1 MGPEEDWRELET
13 TSERR
18 KIQNRLAQRAY
29 SEFYYE
35 SSGRHAEALRTYINV
50 TLALGRNLRNR
61 TKEVEKLQKQLMVL
75 QESQEPQADETPQSE
90 SASEQEPSGTM
101 TPMTPITPD
110 TAWSMDGMSQA
121 DDVFAQSQFPFPVM
135 DDAASFFGEAAP
147 STQLMDA
154 FASSRALTLA
164 SLTAESRA
172 PPTMSSSF
180 VDPSLSWMG
189 DQHLEQMYNS
199 PAPTAT
205 APSTP
210 RAKLDK
216 PVTSE
221 LSLLHL
227 AVSSGH
233 LDTLQLLLRY
243 GAASLEAKD
252 AEGFTAL
259 QRAVMSGRTDL
270 VSALLQHK
278 PR

>member
-29 SEFYYE
+29 
-35 SSGRHAEALRTYINV
+35 R
-50 TLALGRNLRNR
+50 RNLRNR

-75 QESQEPQADETPQSE
+75 QESQEPPADGTPQSE
-90 SASEQEPSGTM
+90 SASEQAPSGPM
-101 TPMTPITPD
+101 TPMTPD
-110 TAWSMDGMSQA
+110 TAWSFDGMSQA
-121 DDVFAQSQFPFPVM
+121 DDGALIPPSQFPFPAM
-135 DDAASFFGEAAP
+135 DEAASFFGDTTPTA
-147 STQLMDA
+147 QLMDT
-154 FASSRALTLA
+154 FAAGRA
-164 SLTAESRA
+164 A
-172 PPTMSSSF
+172 PPPSTMA
-180 VDPSLSWMG
+180 PSLLDSSLGWLG
-189 DQHLEQMYNS
+189 DQGLPHMYNS
-199 PAPTAT
+199 PATVAT

-210 RAKLDK
+210 GGMLDK

-227 AVSSGH
+227 AVNSGH

-243 GAASLEAKD
+243 GAASLDAKD

-278 PR
+278 SR

>member
-1 MGPEEDWRELET
+1 M
-13 TSERR
+13 
-18 KIQNRLAQRAY
+18 
-29 SEFYYE
+29 
-35 SSGRHAEALRTYINV
+35 
-50 TLALGRNLRNR
+50 RNR

-75 QESQEPQADETPQSE
+75 QESQEPPADDTPQSE
-90 SASEQEPSGTM
+90 PASEQEPSGPM
-101 TPMTPITPD
+101 TPMTPD
-110 TAWSMDGMSQA
+110 TAWSMDGSSQA
-121 DDVFAQSQFPFPVM
+121 DDVFAQSQFPFPII
-135 DDAASFFGEAAP
+135 DEAASFFGEAAP
-147 STQLMDA
+147 STTLMDA

-164 SLTAESRA
+164 NLTTESCG
-172 PPTMSSSF
+172 PPTMASSF

-189 DQHLEQMYNS
+189 DQHLKHMYNS

-205 APSTP
+205 APATP
-210 RAKLDK
+210 GTKLDK
-216 PVTSE
+216 PATSE

-243 GAASLEAKD
+243 GAASLDAKD

-278 PR
+278 SR